1 MMKCRL
7 RESRFIAIN
16 EGERSLTAADVSAVY
31 QINGDETKH
40 SAHNRMLA
48 NSHAGRGTGLPSTWK
63 LARPINTSAGTIASG
78 LARHRATIRRAS
90 TCIHSKRAVLRKGW
104 IEIKAPA
111 FLSDT
116 PISFYA
122 SPVDNLG

>member
-7 RESRFIAIN
+7 RESRLIAIN

-48 NSHAGRGTGLPSTWK
+48 NSHAGRGTRLPSTWK
-63 LARPINTSAGTIASG
+63 LARPLNTSA
-78 LARHRATIRRAS
+78 
-90 TCIHSKRAVLRKGW
+90 
-104 IEIKAPA
+104 
-111 FLSDT
+111 FLSTNPPTRRHYFRFD
-116 PISFYA
+116 PPAMNGKRNGA
-122 SPVDNLG
+122 SNLP

>member
-7 RESRFIAIN
+7 RESRLIAIN

-63 LARPINTSAGTIASG
+63 LARPINTSAGTIAIRSCPSSG
-78 LARHRATIRRAS
+78 DNPPGQYLHPLKARCS
-90 TCIHSKRAVLRKGW
+90 
-104 IEIKAPA
+104 
-111 FLSDT
+111 
-116 PISFYA
+116 
-122 SPVDNLG
+122 